1 LEDKGKAASLCRS
14 VFIMGE
20 YSQKLLWLHEQA
32 AAAFF
37 NAGAS

>member
-1 LEDKGKAASLCRS
+1 
-14 VFIMGE
+14 MGE